1 MTEQTESRDLSRAW
15 PVIDGP
21 RKGER
26 VSSKRD
32 YFDALL
38 DPFGPRPAILEP
50 ARVRYYLRALDD
62 GRYVWSCADPA

>member
-1 MTEQTESRDLSRAW
+1 MTEQTEPHDLRTAW

-21 RKGER
+21 KQGER
-26 VSSKRD
+26 IACLDD

-50 ARVRYYLRALDD
+50 DRVRYYLRPMGD
-62 GRYVWSCADPA
+62 GRYVWSCAAPA